1 MLAGP
6 LIFGSIAD
14 RHGKKSVLN
23 AFLAIRIAACVLLWF
38 ASDSVVFAIGVFIVG
53 ISISIVQSISIAG
66 LSDAYPVS
74 GGKKIGM
81 ITSMYSL
88 GAVTA
93 PLVCGKM
100 IESGITWRMLFV
112 FVGIMAAFITAGLAF
127 TNFEV
132 KEHPAAE
139 IDHENKIS
147 GNWST
152 AVISILCFIMFIYV
166 GVENGFAFFINSFM
180 KETLGA
186 EHSYIA
192 LSMFWLAMIPSRM
205 ICGYLQKRKGILLIT
220 AASGTALA
228 AVVMSVVQSGNTA
241 VILSFILGFFSG
253 AIYPNVLN
261 FAMENA
267 GNKSATATGLITAAT
282 GLGGAVI
289 TASFGFVAELFGIR
303 TAFDVLSVLMI
314 MDIAAAAILIIIV
327 RKNNVRDI
335 GGYGD

>member
-1 MLAGP
+1 
-6 LIFGSIAD
+6 
-14 RHGKKSVLN
+14 
-23 AFLAIRIAACVLLWF
+23 
-38 ASDSVVFAIGVFIVG
+38 
-53 ISISIVQSISIAG
+53 
-66 LSDAYPVS
+66 
-74 GGKKIGM
+74 
-81 ITSMYSL
+81 
-88 GAVTA
+88 
-93 PLVCGKM
+93 
-100 IESGITWRMLFV
+100 
-112 FVGIMAAFITAGLAF
+112 
-127 TNFEV
+127 
-132 KEHPAAE
+132 
-139 IDHENKIS
+139 
-147 GNWST
+147 
-152 AVISILCFIMFIYV
+152 
-166 GVENGFAFFINSFM
+166 
-180 KETLGA
+180 
-186 EHSYIA
+186 
-192 LSMFWLAMIPSRM
+192 MIPSRM